1 MLQNIQLYALLIISV
16 FRYSWSPQFSP
27 KANSQLEA
35 TVWTWAAQQCC
46 KFNDWL
52 HSSSL
57 LIFTTLELFFW
68 WRVRKVGKAWK
79 GQYGC
84 NGRVINCLQQ
94 FSCIQQNPLQPQ
106 NCCYSGQSYI
116 ILQKCALFANML
128 ARYAH
133 MKLHWQLQTDTTFQ
147 QLLLFGGS
155 ILCSLL
161 LKPAVFAA
169 QYQTGQRRSDAI
181 NAGGGLLYCK
191 CHPVARWEDSKQ
203 SKTSQDISSC
213 SRMEER
219 VGWNEFNGKCPFLLP
234 VLPGTSPAIDFH
246 IKQTFSL
253 TLFPDVAQSAYRSQ
267 WAARHHRC
275 ILNHRELN

>member
-1 MLQNIQLYALLIISV
+1 MNLGCTAVLQ
-16 FRYSWSPQFSP
+16 
-27 KANSQLEA
+27 
-35 TVWTWAAQQCC
+35 
-46 KFNDWL
+46 FNDWL

-79 GQYGC
+79 RQHGC

-161 LKPAVFAA
+161 LRPAVFAA
-169 QYQTGQRRSDAI
+169 QYQTGQRIRR
-181 NAGGGLLYCK
+181 NQRWGGTTLLQM
-191 CHPVARWEDSKQ
+191 S
-203 SKTSQDISSC
+203 SSC
-213 SRMEER
+213 TM
-219 VGWNEFNGKCPFLLP
+219 GGF
-234 VLPGTSPAIDFH
+234 
-246 IKQTFSL
+246 
-253 TLFPDVAQSAYRSQ
+253 
-267 WAARHHRC
+267 
-275 ILNHRELN
+275 